1 MRITLTEVLDALK
14 KYGCKTK
21 QSALVLCR
29 DRKLPAV
36 MDQGRWYMDDG
47 YVKEAVK
54 WRRKH
59 ITLEEIETKS
69 AAYMALNEEE
79 RRHCARNIRRRLLL
93 AGWAVEPCQ
102 QGVLFTGTLY
112 PSGRAGEIRGIIED
126 CVREGLMRKTLIPAS
141 AAAESMGMSVY
152 QLKQS
157 VRAGTI
163 SGIRVDDDL
172 YLEPDVIKDYQKEKG
187 SLIGVYD
194 WLKSEL
200 PEMGIRTVWDIE
212 NRSDRN
218 MLNNMLRQSVAGP
231 LLVSWEQAGLRGDR
245 CNSLYFPAEIQDQI
259 REIVIGYLKDFG
271 LKNELYELRR
281 QDPYWQN
288 HKKTMGALDTFEQTK
303 TIQKM
308 ASLYEIFIEV
318 RSPEVM
324 DCTDSDIDR
333 LVDYAT
339 SRTALHQQYLSMF
352 LGFVRR
358 NYSCRFS
365 KQILIDYQK
374 RESGAVVDTSPYS
387 LEQYMLMAYMAFNDD
402 HINTEELVEKALE
415 DPRGA
420 YCWLYT
426 VWHYVGAW
434 RTSDIKRIP
443 IVTLPWSRTDIVVHV
458 KGEDWRRYADETS
471 LILEHAINSARIRPH
486 KTQKRNG
493 DRYLS
498 VVFPESLREIIGLVY
513 LIVYCHSSDEE
524 IWCCNLRPQ
533 DFDVFFG
540 DEYKKIFGNMS
551 FGNRKANKSFLDHIS
566 EIVEKDSGNN
576 NRVMGYMVAS
586 YARAHAIQEGGLSAV
601 TAKYLGVKMDGMT
614 KDQIMMALYESG
626 TCSFVPYMLLSVM
639 SKERRFE
646 ALRVEDQS
654 RIIKQSGINAFHA
667 EMVSRALVKS
677 FVESKTVV
685 EQILYTYS
693 EENKKVIA
701 EKILKAVVARHAVT
715 PMVSTQCLL
724 MAAGK
729 SCPYGKCVFGC
740 RYGIYGRGALIY
752 AAEFIREKYIELA
765 QARTDG
771 ARRKIRG
778 LIEDSFIPAVVM
790 MLTLCHEK
798 LHMDTKAY
806 QDMFLRIM
814 DEGENNVI
822 RIEES
827 KGSAC

>member
-333 LVDYAT
+333 LVD
-339 SRTALHQQYLSMF
+339 
-352 LGFVRR
+352 
-358 NYSCRFS
+358 
-365 KQILIDYQK
+365 K
-374 RESGAVVDTSPYS
+374 
-387 LEQYMLMAYMAFNDD
+387 
-402 HINTEELVEKALE
+402 
-415 DPRGA
+415 
-420 YCWLYT
+420 
-426 VWHYVGAW
+426 
-434 RTSDIKRIP
+434 IK
-443 IVTLPWSRTDIVVHV
+443 T
-458 KGEDWRRYADETS
+458 
-471 LILEHAINSARIRPH
+471 
-486 KTQKRNG
+486 
-493 DRYLS
+493 
-498 VVFPESLREIIGLVY
+498 
-513 LIVYCHSSDEE
+513 
-524 IWCCNLRPQ
+524 
-533 DFDVFFG
+533 
-540 DEYKKIFGNMS
+540 
-551 FGNRKANKSFLDHIS
+551 
-566 EIVEKDSGNN
+566 
-576 NRVMGYMVAS
+576 
-586 YARAHAIQEGGLSAV
+586 
-601 TAKYLGVKMDGMT
+601 
-614 KDQIMMALYESG
+614 
-626 TCSFVPYMLLSVM
+626 LLS
-639 SKERRFE
+639 
-646 ALRVEDQS
+646 
-654 RIIKQSGINAFHA
+654 
-667 EMVSRALVKS
+667 
-677 FVESKTVV
+677 
-685 EQILYTYS
+685 
-693 EENKKVIA
+693 
-701 EKILKAVVARHAVT
+701 
-715 PMVSTQCLL
+715 
-724 MAAGK
+724 
-729 SCPYGKCVFGC
+729 
-740 RYGIYGRGALIY
+740 
-752 AAEFIREKYIELA
+752 
-765 QARTDG
+765 
-771 ARRKIRG
+771 
-778 LIEDSFIPAVVM
+778 
-790 MLTLCHEK
+790 
-798 LHMDTKAY
+798 
-806 QDMFLRIM
+806 
-814 DEGENNVI
+814 
-822 RIEES
+822 
-827 KGSAC
+827 